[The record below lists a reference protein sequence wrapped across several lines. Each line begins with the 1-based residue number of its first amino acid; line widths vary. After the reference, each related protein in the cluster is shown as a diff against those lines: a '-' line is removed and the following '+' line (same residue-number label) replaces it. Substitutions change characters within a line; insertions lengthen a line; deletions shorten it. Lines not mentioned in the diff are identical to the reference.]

1 MDNNKAIDEIRENLF
16 SSIAILT
23 DADELLSKN
32 ETTKKYL
39 DDYNS
44 LEQKLQK
51 HLNDEQINKE
61 FEIRVQ
67 YEQAIGI
74 IAFLKGFKLSYDLI
88 KALDDKE
95 FVEKTLLKLY

>member
-1 MDNNKAIDEIRENLF
+1 MDNNKVIDEIRENLF

-23 DADELLSKN
+23 DADQLLSKN

-39 DDYNS
+39 EDYNS

-51 HLNDEQINKE
+51 HLNDEQINEE
-61 FEIRVQ
+61 FETRVQ

-74 IAFLKGFKLSYDLI
+74 IAFLKGFKMSYDLI

>member
-1 MDNNKAIDEIRENLF
+1 MDNNKVIDEIRENLF

-23 DADELLSKN
+23 DADQLLSKN

-51 HLNDEQINKE
+51 HLNDEQINEE
-61 FEIRVQ
+61 FETRVQ